1 MKKLVLALT
10 AALTA
15 YWGAAAP
22 LALDLNTAT
31 GGERGQV
38 NGKNTVFLPKTA
50 EVKKDAVTLV
60 LPQPLPAGTWLV
72 DFELYGDWATRNINM
87 LFGFDNQAK
96 FMIDTSLFQRTRD
109 FYHAKVILRTQSPI
123 SEIKMYSNRK
133 RDLDGLALAAV
144 TIDACPPELL
154 TSPDSM
160 IYFELPVQDGLI
172 GWPNDMAYG
181 VYVFQFKDVS
191 GLNVETPKGKFEI
204 PPAKSINLAGKEFT
218 KLAIKGDSPA
228 VVAGLRCV
236 DSPVNYPEYKKA
248 APAVFDLSRRDKGI
262 LKLTGTPKG
271 GPEVPLYPDGKSIAL
286 VTSWDD
292 GRKFDFQL
300 VDILDKYAIRGTLA
314 VNAFSETMP
323 DLEKFEDR
331 GFEIAS
337 HSYSHPALWNCTPE
351 KCRKE
356 YESLRAVLEQKLGH
370 PVISFVF
377 PFNYQPSYN
386 ESGDYVLDGMTAAG
400 FWGGRPTSQAG
411 DKTIQ
416 NMADK
421 VLLKPDFHFMTS
433 PANVAARL
441 QKAREIPGSFIYL
454 WGHSYELVN
463 GGDKRLEENLAILG
477 NQPDIWYA
485 SQGSFSVWQFIRNH
499 LEIKKIADNEY
510 EVAIPWIHDDVKTF
524 APMTLTV
531 PAGTTGVYW
540 NDRKIDIDDDNQVV
554 LEL

>member
-1 MKKLVLALT
+1 MKKLVLGLT
-10 AALTA
+10 AAMAAFCL
-15 YWGAAAP
+15 AAAP
-22 LALDLNTAT
+22 LVLDLDTAA
-31 GGERGQV
+31 GGERAQV
-38 NGKNTVFLPKTA
+38 NGKDTVFLPKTA
-50 EVKKDAVTLV
+50 EVKKDAITIA
-60 LPQPLPAGTWLV
+60 LPQPLAAGTYLV
-72 DFELYGDWATRNINM
+72 DFELYGDWATRNVNM
-87 LFGFDNQAK
+87 LIGFDNQTK
-96 FMIDTSLFQRTRD
+96 FMIDTALFQRTRD

-133 RDLDGLALAAV
+133 RDLDGLALAGI
-144 TIDACPPELL
+144 TFDACPPELL
-154 TSPDSM
+154 SSPDSL
-160 IYFELPVQDGLI
+160 IYFELPVKDGLI
-172 GWPNDMAYG
+172 AWPGDMAYG
-181 VYVFQFKDVS
+181 LYVFNFKDS
-191 GLNVETPKGKFEI
+191 CGLNVETPKGKFEV
-204 PPAKSINLAGKEFT
+204 PSARSINLAGKDFT
-218 KLAIKGDSPA
+218 KLAITGGSPA
-228 VVAGLRCV
+228 VVAGYRCV
-236 DSPVNYPEYKKA
+236 DSPVKYPEYKA
-248 APAVFDLSRRDKGI
+248 APPTFDLTKRDKGV
-262 LKLTGTPKG
+262 LKLVGAKG
-271 GPEVPLYPDGKSIAL
+271 EPAIALYPDGKSIAL

-300 VDILDKYAIRGTLA
+300 ADILDKYGIRGTFA

-356 YESLRAVLEQKLGH
+356 YESLRAVLEEKLGH

-377 PFNYQPSYN
+377 PFNYLPSYD
-386 ESGDYVLDGMTAAG
+386 ERGEYVLKEMTDAG
-400 FWGGRPTSQAG
+400 FWGARPTSQSG

-416 NMADK
+416 NMGDQ

-433 PANVAARL
+433 PANVSARL
-441 QKAREIPGSFIYL
+441 QKAREVPGSFIYL

-499 LEIKKIADNEY
+499 LEIKKIADNQY
-510 EVAIPWIHDDVKTF
+510 EVSIPWIHDDVKTF
-524 APMTLTV
+524 APVVLTV
-531 PAGTTGVYW
+531 PAGTTEVYW
-540 NDRKIDIDDDNQVV
+540 NDRKIDVDDNQQVV